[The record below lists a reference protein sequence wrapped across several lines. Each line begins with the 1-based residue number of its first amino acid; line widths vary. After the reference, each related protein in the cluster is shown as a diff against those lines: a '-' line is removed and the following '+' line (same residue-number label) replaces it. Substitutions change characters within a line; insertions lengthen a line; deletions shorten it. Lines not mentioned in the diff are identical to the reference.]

1 MRDEMRHD
9 RDVESGDITDLR
21 SPLSPAAGTPA
32 SGGLMHLDDLDDY
45 KVAEGEPDIRGWDV
59 RTSDGTEIGE
69 VEDLLVDTDAMKV
82 RYIEVKLDRK
92 VSDGDGA
99 RLVLFPIGTA
109 RLDDNADDVYVN
121 LAVGEIASLPTY
133 VPGSMNRED
142 ERLLHDRFA
151 GGAAQSR
158 VRGGIEED
166 FYQGRTYDQAEFF
179 GNRRVGRESASYL
192 TRSEQRAAG
201 ERTRHDS
208 EVALARSVELQDSTS
223 PVPPDESDVARPPR
237 IADVDAVN
245 TGMGLGAG
253 DMRIPILEE
262 DRTPRRSIEDEDTLE
277 TEIRPDFLDPDAAKR
292 PRL

>member
-1 MRDEMRHD
+1 MRDDMRHD

-21 SPLSPAAGTPA
+21 SARPPDAGTPA
-32 SGGLMHLDDLDDY
+32 SAELMHLDDLDDY

-69 VEDLLVDTDAMKV
+69 VEDLLVDTLAMKV
-82 RYIEVKLDRK
+82 RYVEVKLDRK
-92 VSDGDGA
+92 LDDGGSA

-133 VPGSMNRED
+133 VHGSMNRED

-151 GGAAQSR
+151 GGVAQSR
-158 VRGGIEED
+158 VRAGIEED
-166 FYQGRTYDQAEFF
+166 FYQGRTYDQAGFF

-192 TRSEQRAAG
+192 TRAEQSAAG

-208 EVALARSVELQDSTS
+208 EIALARSVEVPGMS
-223 PVPPDESDVARPPR
+223 PLPPDDARDDGRPPR
-237 IADVDAVN
+237 LADVDAVD
-245 TGMGLGAG
+245 TGLGLGAG
-253 DMRIPILEE
+253 DTRVPILEE
-262 DRTPRRSIEDEDTLE
+262 DTTPRRSIEDEDTLE
-277 TEIRPDFLDPDAAKR
+277 TEIRPDFLDPDVAKR